1 MMEIKIK
8 TIKQYP
14 YAAINTSWERS
25 LNDNTK
31 CWKDSEAKGTLLLV
45 GVRHFVIVYL
55 ICNHTTTV
63 TQQVCC

>member
-31 CWKDSEAKGTLLLV
+31 FWKDSEAKGILLLV
-45 GVRHFVIVYL
+45 GVRHFVIA
-55 ICNHTTTV
+55 T
-63 TQQVCC
+63 